1 MRETSNQTSRKKSTQ
16 LESERKKIERAS
28 KEHRGKKGK
37 DENRAT
43 WLKLTRD

>member
-16 LESERKKIERAS
+16 LESERKKKKIARAS

-43 WLKLTRD
+43 WLN